1 MKIWAI
7 DLDGTLGRQGKPIR
21 KNINKCNKL
30 YEGKF
35 NFIII
40 YTARNETAREE
51 TLEYLKK
58 LGVNYHLLVMEKLK
72 ADVYIDD
79 RMEKW

>member
-40 YTARNETAREE
+40 YTARNETASEE
-51 TLEYLKK
+51 TLESLKK